1 MQSFYEK
8 ASLWGEIMA
17 KKKTE
22 SNYKPIRLKELEEPG
37 KDLIRWY
44 ADEKT
49 GAIASF
55 FDEPGN
61 ATMRICTQHECEE
74 VGFPFSSLKGQ
85 KEEWFKN
92 TASKWWKKLEK

>member
-1 MQSFYEK
+1 
-8 ASLWGEIMA
+8 
-17 KKKTE
+17 
-22 SNYKPIRLKELEEPG
+22 
-37 KDLIRWY
+37 LIRWY